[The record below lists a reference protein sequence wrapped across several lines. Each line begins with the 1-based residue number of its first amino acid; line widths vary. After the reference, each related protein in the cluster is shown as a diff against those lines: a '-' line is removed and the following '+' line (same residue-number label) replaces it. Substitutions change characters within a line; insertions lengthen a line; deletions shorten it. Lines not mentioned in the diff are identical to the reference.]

1 MFKQLFPAVPGD
13 ISVSGPKWLNAY
25 LMQLERAGRPPA
37 PGREPA
43 QADPFY
49 AIRALAEQGATQ
61 NVYGVL
67 KRFGGVGSEVWDYF
81 DGPVDY
87 VEPNK

>member
-1 MFKQLFPAVPGD
+1 MILVTTGVPGSLHQD
-13 ISVSGPKWLNAY
+13 
-25 LMQLERAGRPPA
+25 
-37 PGREPA
+37 EPA